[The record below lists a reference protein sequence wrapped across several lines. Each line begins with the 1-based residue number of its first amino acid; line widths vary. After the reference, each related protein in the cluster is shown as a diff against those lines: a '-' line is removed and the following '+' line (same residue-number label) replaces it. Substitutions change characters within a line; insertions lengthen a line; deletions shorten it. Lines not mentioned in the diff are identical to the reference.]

1 MKPSTLLIVYLFLAI
16 AGGLGIF
23 YYQSTV
29 PDNKAIS
36 NDVTQRLLTIDGLN
50 SDIGELA
57 LRSRFNLDANYDSLT
72 RSTLLLDQAIE
83 GFDETYFSAA
93 SFNDTMLLK
102 SFEKLKSEVEIQSDL
117 IENFKSHNSVLR
129 NSEKYA
135 PAAGQSLMAIAKE
148 AQLPHAEKL
157 YGNLVRELLEYSLLG
172 SSLSIEKIK
181 IALPQLSEIENQMPE
196 FAQTVMLEFNRHI
209 DTVIKEKELTDQYL
223 SKALLSTSDNQ
234 IQDLSLAWGQWFNN
248 NSAQQDMLKQ
258 LIIGYISLLLIG
270 LGFVSWRLRN
280 LYLHLDHEVAVQT
293 AEVQKAFDELKES
306 ESKLV
311 QSEKMASLGQ
321 MVAGV
326 AHEINTPLGYISSN
340 VDTIRLNMGELDGI
354 LKSIEMISIEIN
366 ETKPDTKKIGS
377 IVKRMV
383 QVYRGMRQRETLSE
397 IEDLLQDS
405 SYGLSEISSLVSS
418 LKDFSRLD
426 RTNVVD
432 TDIHKGLEATL
443 KICRNLIGERKIIK
457 AFDNALPS
465 IECMPA
471 QLNQVFMN
479 ILTNSAQATGSDGII
494 KITTKQTGKGIEVVF
509 EDNGEGMTP
518 NTVKQ
523 IFDPFFTTKD
533 VGKGTGLGMS
543 ISYKI
548 IKSHGGEI
556 KVNSQLKKGSQ
567 IIVQLPLKQ
576 AQAEL
581 SVIK

>member
-1 MKPSTLLIVYLFLAI
+1 MKPSTLLLTYLLLAI

-50 SDIGELA
+50 SDISELA
-57 LRSRFNLDANYDSLT
+57 LRSRFNIDSNYDSLT
-72 RSTLLLDQAIE
+72 RATALLDQAILGLE
-83 GFDETYFSAA
+83 ENYFLHDDI
-93 SFNDTMLLK
+93 NDSVLINH
-102 SFEKLKSEVEIQSDL
+102 FEKLKNEVIIQRDL

-135 PAAGQSLMAIAKE
+135 PAVGQNLMSIAKE
-148 AQLPHAEKL
+148 AGLPQAEQL
-157 YGNLVRELLEYSLLG
+157 YSNLVKELLEFSLLG

-181 IALPQLSEIENQMPE
+181 VALPQLAELESQMPA
-196 FAQTVMLEFNRHI
+196 FAQTALLEFNRHI

-223 SKALLSTSDNQ
+223 SKALLSTSDSQ
-234 IQDLSLAWGQWFNN
+234 IQELNKAWGQWFSK
-248 NSAQQDMLKQ
+248 NSDQQDLLKQ
-258 LIIGYISLLLIG
+258 LIIAYIGFLLLG
-270 LGFVSWRLRN
+270 LLFVSWRLRN
-280 LYLHLDHEVAVQT
+280 LYRNLDHEVAVQT

-354 LKSIEMISIEIN
+354 LKSVEMISIEIN
-366 ETKPDTKKIGS
+366 APQPDTKKIGS

-426 RTNVVD
+426 RTNVID
-432 TDIHKGLEATL
+432 SDIHQGLESTL
-443 KICRNLIGERKIIK
+443 KICRNLLADRKVIK
-457 AFDNALPS
+457 NFDPHMPT

-471 QLNQVFMN
+471 QLNQVFLN
-479 ILTNSAQATGSDGII
+479 ILTNAAQATGPNGTI
-494 KITTKQTGKGIEVVF
+494 KISTKQTSKGIAIIF
-509 EDNGEGMTP
+509 EDNGEGMSAET
-518 NTVKQ
+518 TKQ
-523 IFDPFFTTKD
+523 IFDPFYTTKE
-533 VGKGTGLGMS
+533 VGQGTGLGMS

-556 KVNSQLKKGSQ
+556 KVNSQINQGSR
-567 IIVQLPLKQ
+567 ITVQLPLQ
-576 AQAEL
+576 QSQAEL